1 MPHWFQ
7 FDPLIISVT
16 YHYHIV
22 DLLNM
27 ILIGYCLLVKSCD
40 PELGLVLAIANL
52 CDYSTEARQS
62 LIHILDATM
71 DYL

>member
-1 MPHWFQ
+1 
-7 FDPLIISVT
+7 
-16 YHYHIV
+16 
-22 DLLNM
+22 M

-52 CDYSTEARQS
+52 CDYSTEARKR

-71 DYL
+71 DYLYF